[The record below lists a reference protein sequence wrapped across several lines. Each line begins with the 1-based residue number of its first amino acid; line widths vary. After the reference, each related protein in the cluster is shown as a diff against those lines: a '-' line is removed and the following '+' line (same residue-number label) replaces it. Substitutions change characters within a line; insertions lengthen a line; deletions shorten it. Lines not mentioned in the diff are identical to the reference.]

1 MGAAILLFSLASVA
15 SSARPLP
22 CCPDGK
28 ICRGIPCSMMGKF
41 GHKNLEQFGRENL
54 PPFGRENLPPFGR
67 ENLPPFGRASLEV
80 EQQAERQ
87 LPCQEQGTCGRA
99 YLEVEQQTERQLP
112 CGKGCFGRANLEEEE
127 HVVQN
132 LA

>member
-41 GHKNLEQFGRENL
+41 GHKNLEQFGR
-54 PPFGRENLPPFGR
+54 
-67 ENLPPFGRASLEV
+67 ASLEV

-87 LPCQEQGTCGRA
+87 LLCQEQGTCGRA
-99 YLEVEQQTERQLP
+99 NLEVEQQTERQLP